1 MPFLASAWYSVLQN
15 HIVMDVLQ
23 TVIYIAS
30 FIVIFWLFFKSVNY
44 FEKI

>member
-1 MPFLASAWYSVLQN
+1 MDTVLT
-15 HIVMDVLQ
+15 IAY
-23 TVIYIAS
+23 VIS